1 MSFWFTD
8 QYDWRLL
15 LVAAVLASL
24 AGLSATRLIHR
35 AQQKGGQA
43 KVLAVVVAA
52 VALGCGVWSAYFA
65 GMLAYQ
71 PSLVVDYDATLA
83 LFSLFMATVI
93 AGAGLTVA
101 VYFPSWIL
109 AAGAVVGLGIAGT
122 HPIAMRA
129 LQIPGHFVSASG
141 LTIASIVF
149 GVLFG
154 MAALYVA
161 AGRAG
166 RRETAGAVALFTVA
180 IVAQHL
186 AAMGSV
192 EIIADPMRTT
202 AASFSLSK
210 TGLAVTIAG
219 AMAFVSVMG
228 GLGGGQN
235 LQGQRLAGALDT
247 LSIGLLIF
255 DADERILVCNKPYQE
270 MYGVP
275 GHVVAPG
282 LGTLTSLLK
291 FRTDNGTFRK
301 DPQQYLAN
309 LRKALQTGSA
319 THREPRLVDGR
330 FISVSTHPMAGGG
343 WVAIHENIS
352 ERKQA
357 EQEHSLSVARDQRR
371 VWIEEA
377 ISSFRA
383 RAETTLQMVMQSSG
397 AMNSVAQTLLKMSA
411 RTSENAQAALDS
423 SHEASAGTDSA
434 ASAARELS
442 ASITEIDRQLNHT
455 VEAVSAAV
463 TRAAKSDSEIAA
475 LGDAAQKIGNVVKL
489 IQHIAGQI
497 KLLALNATIEA
508 ARAGAAGNGFSVVAA
523 EVKSLSV
530 QSAAAA
536 EDIARQI
543 GTVQLSTHNAIDSI
557 RAITKQVQDINV
569 FSSEAAASVEQQG
582 RATREISECVVG
594 ASGSAKTVLEVLTQV
609 SGDATATSNSAGRF
623 SRRQMRWRSRRLVF
637 VRRSEFSCRRSAT
650 KPMSRCYQKSHF
662 IAEQHKTHLKCWFF
676 DADPNQIR
684 TD

>member
-15 LVAAVLASL
+15 LVAAALASL

-35 AQQKGGQA
+35 AQQKDGQA

-52 VALGCGVWSAYFA
+52 AALGCGVWSAYLT

-71 PSLVVDYDATLA
+71 PSLVVDYDVTLA
-83 LFSLFMATVI
+83 LFSLFIATVI
-93 AGAGLTVA
+93 AGAGLIIA
-101 VYFPSWIL
+101 VYFPSRVL
-109 AAGAVVGLGIAGT
+109 AAGAVVGLGIAGM
-122 HPIAMRA
+122 HPIAMGA
-129 LQIPGHFVSASG
+129 LQSPGRFLSASG
-141 LTIASIVF
+141 LPIASISV
-149 GVLFG
+149 GVVFG
-154 MAALYVA
+154 MAALYIAV
-161 AGRAG
+161 GRNG
-166 RRETAGAVALFTVA
+166 RRETAGAVALFTAA

-192 EIIADPMRTT
+192 EIIADPTRTT
-202 AASFSLSK
+202 AAGVSLSK
-210 TGLAVTIAG
+210 AGWAVTIAG

-228 GLGGGQN
+228 GLGGGGGGRHS
-235 LQGQRLAGALDT
+235 LQGERLAAALDT

-255 DADERILVCNKPYQE
+255 DADERILVCNRPYQE

-275 GHVVAPG
+275 AHLVAPG
-282 LGTLTSLLK
+282 IGTLTSLLK
-291 FRTDNGTFRK
+291 FRTNNGTFRE
-301 DPQQYLAN
+301 DPQQYLVN
-309 LRKALQTGSA
+309 LRKSLQTGSS

-352 ERKQA
+352 ARKQA
-357 EQEHSLSVARDQRR
+357 EQERTLSMARDQRR

-383 RAETTLQMVMQSSG
+383 RAETTLQMVMQSS
-397 AMNSVAQTLLKMSA
+397 ATMNSVAQTLLNMSA
-411 RTSENAQAALDS
+411 RTSKNAEAALDS

-463 TRAAKSDSEIAA
+463 SRAAKSDSEIAA
-475 LGDAAQKIGNVVKL
+475 LGDAAQKIGDVVKL

-543 GTVQLSTHNAIDSI
+543 ATVQLSTHNAIDSI
-557 RAITKQVQDINV
+557 RAITKQVQDINA

-582 RATREISECVVG
+582 RATREISECVAG

-609 SGDATATSNSAGRF
+609 SNDATATSDSA
-623 SRRQMRWRSRRLVF
+623 RSVLQASDAVEAAALSLREEIGVF
-637 VRRSEFSCRRSAT
+637 L
-650 KPMSRCYQKSHF
+650 QKVSDKANEPLLPKVALHS
-662 IAEQHKTHLKCWFF
+662 
-676 DADPNQIR
+676 
-684 TD
+684 

>member
-52 VALGCGVWSAYFA
+52 VALGCGVWSAHFA

-71 PSLVVDYDATLA
+71 PSLVVDHDAALA

-101 VYFPSWIL
+101 VYFPSWVL
-109 AAGAVVGLGIAGT
+109 AAGAVVGLGIAGM
-122 HPIAMRA
+122 HPIAMQA
-129 LQIPGHFVSASG
+129 LQVPGHFVSASAF
-141 LTIASIVF
+141 TIASIVL

-161 AGRAG
+161 LGRDG
-166 RRETAGAVALFTVA
+166 WHKTAGAVALFTVA

-192 EIIADPMRTT
+192 EIIADTT
-202 AASFSLSK
+202 QTVAGFSASK
-210 TGLAVTIAG
+210 TGLVVTIAG
-219 AMAFVSVMG
+219 AMAFVGVMG

-235 LQGQRLAGALDT
+235 IHGQRLAGALDT

-291 FRTDNGTFRK
+291 FRTDNGTFRE
-301 DPQQYLAN
+301 DPQQYLVN
-309 LRKALQTGSA
+309 LRKALQTGSS

-357 EQEHSLSVARDQRR
+357 EQEHSLSKARDQRR

-442 ASITEIDRQLNHT
+442 ASITEINRQLNHT

-557 RAITKQVQDINV
+557 RAITKQVQDINI

-609 SGDATATSNSAGRF
+609 SNDATATSDSA
-623 SRRQMRWRSRRLVF
+623 RSVLQASDAVEVAALSLREEIGVF
-637 VRRSEFSCRRSAT
+637 L
-650 KPMSRCYQKSHF
+650 QKVSDKANEPLLPKVAFHS
-662 IAEQHKTHLKCWFF
+662 
-676 DADPNQIR
+676 
-684 TD
+684 

>member
-71 PSLVVDYDATLA
+71 PSLVADYDATLA
-83 LFSLFMATVI
+83 LFSLFIATVI

-192 EIIADPMRTT
+192 EIVADPMRTT

-228 GLGGGQN
+228 GLGGGHN

-275 GHVVAPG
+275 AHVVAPG
-282 LGTLTSLLK
+282 IGTLTSLLK
-291 FRTDNGTFRK
+291 FRTDNGTFRE
-301 DPQQYLAN
+301 DPQQYLVN

-442 ASITEIDRQLNHT
+442 ASITEINRQLNHT

-475 LGDAAQKIGNVVKL
+475 LGDAAQKIGDVVKL

-497 KLLALNATIEA
+497 KLLALNAAIEA

-569 FSSEAAASVEQQG
+569 FSSEASASVEQQG

-609 SGDATATSNSAGRF
+609 SSDATATSDSA
-623 SRRQMRWRSRRLVF
+623 RSVLQASDAVEVAALSLREEIGAFLQKVSDKA
-637 VRRSEFSCRRSAT
+637 SEPLLPKAAFHS
-650 KPMSRCYQKSHF
+650 
-662 IAEQHKTHLKCWFF
+662 
-676 DADPNQIR
+676 
-684 TD
+684 

>member
-1 MSFWFTD
+1 MISWFTD

-15 LVAAVLASL
+15 LVAAVFASL
-24 AGLSATRLIHR
+24 TGLSAIRLIHR
-35 AQQKGGQA
+35 AQQKRGQA
-43 KVLAVVVAA
+43 RVLIAVVAT
-52 VALGCGVWSAYFA
+52 VALGCGVWSAHFA

-71 PSLVVDYDATLA
+71 PSFAVDHDATST
-83 LFSLFMATVI
+83 LFSLFIATVI
-93 AGAGLTVA
+93 AGVGLTVA
-101 VYFPSWIL
+101 VSFPSWVL
-109 AAGAVVGLGIAGT
+109 AAGVVVGLGMAGM

-129 LQIPGHFVSASG
+129 LQAPGHVVSASG
-141 LTIASIVF
+141 LTIASALL
-149 GVLFG
+149 GVLFS
-154 MAALYVA
+154 MAALYA
-161 AGRAG
+161 AVGRDG
-166 RRETAGAVALFTVA
+166 WHKTAGAVALFTISV
-180 IVAQHL
+180 VAQHL

-192 EIIADPMRTT
+192 EIFADTT
-202 AASFSLSK
+202 QTVANFSVSQ
-210 TGLAVTIAG
+210 TGLAVTIAS
-219 AMAFVSVMG
+219 AMAFVGVIG
-228 GLGGGQN
+228 GIGGGQN
-235 LQGQRLAGALDT
+235 IHGQRLAGALDK

-291 FRTDNGTFRK
+291 FRTNNGTFRE
-301 DPQQYLAN
+301 DPQQYLVN
-309 LRKALQTGSA
+309 LRKALQTGSS

-357 EQEHSLSVARDQRR
+357 EREHSLSVARDQRR

-383 RAETTLQMVMQSSG
+383 RAETTLQTVTQSSG
-397 AMNSVAQTLLKMSA
+397 AMSSIAQNLLKVSA
-411 RTSENAQAALDS
+411 RTSENAQAALDC

-463 TRAAKSDSEIAA
+463 TRAAKSDTEIAA

-543 GTVQLSTHNAIDSI
+543 GNVQRSAQDAIDSI
-557 RAITKQVQDINV
+557 RAITRQVQDINV

-609 SGDATATSNSAGRF
+609 SNDAAATSDSA
-623 SRRQMRWRSRRLVF
+623 RSVLQASDAVEVAALSLREEIGAFL
-637 VRRSEFSCRRSAT
+637 
-650 KPMSRCYQKSHF
+650 QKVSDKANEPLLQKVAFHS
-662 IAEQHKTHLKCWFF
+662 
-676 DADPNQIR
+676 
-684 TD
+684 

>member
-71 PSLVVDYDATLA
+71 PSLVADYDATLA
-83 LFSLFMATVI
+83 LFSLFIATVI

-192 EIIADPMRTT
+192 EIVADPMRTT

-228 GLGGGQN
+228 GLGGGHN

-275 GHVVAPG
+275 AHVVAPG
-282 LGTLTSLLK
+282 IGTLTSLLK
-291 FRTDNGTFRK
+291 FRTDNGTFRE
-301 DPQQYLAN
+301 DPQQYLVN
-309 LRKALQTGSA
+309 LRKALQTGSS

-442 ASITEIDRQLNHT
+442 ASITEINRQLNHT

-497 KLLALNATIEA
+497 KLLALNAAIEA

-569 FSSEAAASVEQQG
+569 FSSEASASVEQQG

-609 SGDATATSNSAGRF
+609 SSDATATSDSA
-623 SRRQMRWRSRRLVF
+623 RSVLQASDAVEVAALSLREEIGAFLQKVSDKA
-637 VRRSEFSCRRSAT
+637 SEPLLPKAAFHS
-650 KPMSRCYQKSHF
+650 
-662 IAEQHKTHLKCWFF
+662 
-676 DADPNQIR
+676 
-684 TD
+684 

>member
-71 PSLVVDYDATLA
+71 PSLVADYDVTLA
-83 LFSLFMATVI
+83 LFSLFIATVI

-192 EIIADPMRTT
+192 EIVADPMRTT

-228 GLGGGQN
+228 GLGGGHN

-275 GHVVAPG
+275 AHVVAPG
-282 LGTLTSLLK
+282 IGTLTSLLK
-291 FRTDNGTFRK
+291 FRTDNGTFRE
-301 DPQQYLAN
+301 DPQQYLVN

-475 LGDAAQKIGNVVKL
+475 LGDAAQKIGDVVKL

-497 KLLALNATIEA
+497 KLLALNAAIEA

-569 FSSEAAASVEQQG
+569 FSSEASASVEQQG

-609 SGDATATSNSAGRF
+609 SSDATATSDSA
-623 SRRQMRWRSRRLVF
+623 RSVLQASDAVEVAALSLREEIGAFLQKVSDKA
-637 VRRSEFSCRRSAT
+637 SEPLLPKAAFHS
-650 KPMSRCYQKSHF
+650 
-662 IAEQHKTHLKCWFF
+662 
-676 DADPNQIR
+676 
-684 TD
+684 

>member
-71 PSLVVDYDATLA
+71 PSLVADYDATLA
-83 LFSLFMATVI
+83 LFSLFIATVI

-192 EIIADPMRTT
+192 EIVADPMRTT

-228 GLGGGQN
+228 GLGGGHN

-275 GHVVAPG
+275 AHVVAPG
-282 LGTLTSLLK
+282 IGTLTSLLK
-291 FRTDNGTFRK
+291 FRTDNGTFRE
-301 DPQQYLAN
+301 DPQQYLVN

-442 ASITEIDRQLNHT
+442 ASITEINRQLNHT

-475 LGDAAQKIGNVVKL
+475 LGDAAQKIGDVVKL

-497 KLLALNATIEA
+497 KLLALNAAIEA
-508 ARAGAAGNGFSVVAA
+508 ARAGAAGNGFSVEAA

-530 QSAAAA
+530 QIAAAA

-569 FSSEAAASVEQQG
+569 FSSEASASVEQQG

-609 SGDATATSNSAGRF
+609 SSDATATSDSA
-623 SRRQMRWRSRRLVF
+623 RSVLQASDAVEVAALSLREEIGAFLQKVSDKA
-637 VRRSEFSCRRSAT
+637 SEPLLPKAAFHS
-650 KPMSRCYQKSHF
+650 
-662 IAEQHKTHLKCWFF
+662 
-676 DADPNQIR
+676 
-684 TD
+684 

>member
-1 MSFWFTD
+1 MSFWLTD

-15 LVAAVLASL
+15 LVAAVLAAL

-35 AQQKGGQA
+35 AQQKGGHA
-43 KVLAVVVAA
+43 KTLAVVVAA
-52 VALGCGVWSAYFA
+52 AAFGCGVWSAYFA

-71 PSLVVDYDATLA
+71 PSLAVDYDATLA
-83 LFSLFMATVI
+83 LVSLFIAIAI

-101 VYFPSWIL
+101 VYFPSWVL
-109 AAGAVVGLGIAGT
+109 AAGALVGLGIAGT

-141 LTIASIVF
+141 LTTASIVF
-149 GVLFG
+149 SVLFG

-166 RRETAGAVALFTVA
+166 RRETVAAVALFTIA
-180 IVAQHL
+180 IVAPHL

-210 TGLAVTIAG
+210 TGLAVSIAG

-228 GLGGGQN
+228 GLGGGRHN
-235 LQGQRLAGALDT
+235 LEGQRLADALDK

-255 DADERILVCNKPYQE
+255 DADERILACNKPYQE

-275 GHVVAPG
+275 AHVVAPG

-291 FRTDNGTFRK
+291 FRTDNGTFRE
-301 DPQQYLAN
+301 DPQQYLVN
-309 LRKALQTGSA
+309 LRKALQTGSS

-352 ERKQA
+352 ERKLA
-357 EQEHSLSVARDQRR
+357 EQEHNLSMARDQRR
-371 VWIEEA
+371 IWIEEA

-463 TRAAKSDSEIAA
+463 TRAGKSDSEIAA
-475 LGDAAQKIGNVVKL
+475 LGDAAQKIGDVVKL

-508 ARAGAAGNGFSVVAA
+508 ARAGAAGHGFSVVAA

-543 GTVQLSTHNAIDSI
+543 ATVQLSTHNAIGSI
-557 RAITKQVQDINV
+557 RAITKQVQDINA

-582 RATREISECVVG
+582 RATREISECVAG

-609 SGDATATSNSAGRF
+609 SNDATATSDSA
-623 SRRQMRWRSRRLVF
+623 RSVLQASDAVEAAALSLREEIGVF
-637 VRRSEFSCRRSAT
+637 L
-650 KPMSRCYQKSHF
+650 QKVSDKANEPLLPKVALHS
-662 IAEQHKTHLKCWFF
+662 
-676 DADPNQIR
+676 
-684 TD
+684 

>member
-8 QYDWRLL
+8 QYDWALL
-15 LVAAVLASL
+15 LVAVVLASL
-24 AGLSATRLIHR
+24 ASLSAIRLMYR

-52 VALGCGVWSAYFA
+52 VTLGCGVWSAHFA

-71 PSLVVDYDATLA
+71 PSLVVDYDATLT
-83 LFSLFMATVI
+83 LFSLFIATVI
-93 AGAGLTVA
+93 AGVGLTVA
-101 VYFPSWIL
+101 VYFPSLVL
-109 AAGAVVGLGIAGT
+109 AAGAVVGLGIAGM
-122 HPIAMRA
+122 HPIVMRA
-129 LQIPGHFVSASG
+129 LQVPGHFVSASG
-141 LTIASIVF
+141 PTIASIVF
-149 GVLFG
+149 GVLFS

-161 AGRAG
+161 VGRDG
-166 RRETAGAVALFTVA
+166 WHKTAGAAALFTIS

-192 EIIADPMRTT
+192 EIIADTT
-202 AASFSLSK
+202 QTVAHVSVSK
-210 TGLAVTIAG
+210 AGLAVTIAG

-228 GLGGGQN
+228 GLGGGHN
-235 LQGQRLAGALDT
+235 LQGQKLAGALDK

-291 FRTDNGTFRK
+291 FRTNNGTFRE
-301 DPQQYLAN
+301 DPQQYLVN
-309 LRKALQTGSA
+309 LRKALQTGSS
-319 THREPRLVDGR
+319 THREPQLVDGR
-330 FISVSTHPMAGGG
+330 FISVSTHPMGGGG

-352 ERKQA
+352 ERIQA
-357 EQEHSLSVARDQRR
+357 EQEHSLSVVRDQRR

-397 AMNSVAQTLLKMSA
+397 AMNAVAQTLLKMSA

-442 ASITEIDRQLNHT
+442 ASITEINRQLNHT

-609 SGDATATSNSAGRF
+609 SNDATATSDSA
-623 SRRQMRWRSRRLVF
+623 RSVLQASDAVEIAALSLREEIGVF
-637 VRRSEFSCRRSAT
+637 L
-650 KPMSRCYQKSHF
+650 QKVSDKANEPLLPKVAFHS
-662 IAEQHKTHLKCWFF
+662 
-676 DADPNQIR
+676 
-684 TD
+684 

>member
-1 MSFWFTD
+1 MGFWFTD

-15 LVAAVLASL
+15 LVAAVLAAL

-43 KVLAVVVAA
+43 KVLAVVIAA
-52 VALGCGVWSAYFA
+52 VALGCGVWSAHFA

-71 PSLVVDYDATLA
+71 PSLVVDHDATLA

-101 VYFPSWIL
+101 VYFPSWVL
-109 AAGAVVGLGIAGT
+109 AAGAVVGLGIAGM
-122 HPIAMRA
+122 HPIAMQA
-129 LQIPGHFVSASG
+129 LQVPGHFVSASAF
-141 LTIASIVF
+141 TIASIVL

-161 AGRAG
+161 VGRDG
-166 RRETAGAVALFTVA
+166 WHKTAGAVALFTVA

-192 EIIADPMRTT
+192 EVIADTT
-202 AASFSLSK
+202 QTVAGFSASK
-210 TGLAVTIAG
+210 TGLVVTIAG

-228 GLGGGQN
+228 GLGGGGPN
-235 LQGQRLAGALDT
+235 LQGQRLASALDT

-291 FRTDNGTFRK
+291 FRTDNGTFRE
-301 DPQQYLAN
+301 DPQQYLVN
-309 LRKALQTGSA
+309 LRKALQTGSS

-357 EQEHSLSVARDQRR
+357 EQEHSLSMARDQRR

-423 SHEASAGTDSA
+423 SHEASTGTDSA

-442 ASITEIDRQLNHT
+442 ESITEINRQLNHT

-609 SGDATATSNSAGRF
+609 SNDATATSDSA
-623 SRRQMRWRSRRLVF
+623 RSVLQASDAVEVAALSLREEIGVF
-637 VRRSEFSCRRSAT
+637 L
-650 KPMSRCYQKSHF
+650 QKVSDKANEPLLPKVAFHS
-662 IAEQHKTHLKCWFF
+662 
-676 DADPNQIR
+676 
-684 TD
+684 

>member
-1 MSFWFTD
+1 MGFWFTG

-24 AGLSATRLIHR
+24 VGLSATRLIHR
-35 AQQKGGQA
+35 AQQKGGRA

-52 VALGCGVWSAYFA
+52 VALGCGVWSAHFA

-71 PSLVVDYDATLA
+71 PSLVVDHDAALA
-83 LFSLFMATVI
+83 LFSLFIATVI

-101 VYFPSWIL
+101 MYFPSWVL
-109 AAGAVVGLGIAGT
+109 AAGVVVGLGIAGM

-161 AGRAG
+161 VGRDG

-192 EIIADPMRTT
+192 EVIADTT
-202 AASFSLSK
+202 QTVAGFSASK

-228 GLGGGQN
+228 GLGGGGHN

-291 FRTDNGTFRK
+291 FRTDNGTFRE
-301 DPQQYLAN
+301 DPQQYLVN
-309 LRKALQTGSA
+309 LRKALQTGSS

-357 EQEHSLSVARDQRR
+357 EQEHTLSMARDQRR

-442 ASITEIDRQLNHT
+442 ASITEINRQLNHT

-475 LGDAAQKIGNVVKL
+475 LSDAAQKIGNVVKL

-609 SGDATATSNSAGRF
+609 SNDATATSDSA
-623 SRRQMRWRSRRLVF
+623 RSVLQASDAVEVAALSLREEIGVF
-637 VRRSEFSCRRSAT
+637 L
-650 KPMSRCYQKSHF
+650 QKVSDKANEPLLPKAAFHS
-662 IAEQHKTHLKCWFF
+662 
-676 DADPNQIR
+676 
-684 TD
+684 

>member
-83 LFSLFMATVI
+83 LFSLFIATVI

-192 EIIADPMRTT
+192 EIVADPMRTT

-228 GLGGGQN
+228 GLGGGHN

-275 GHVVAPG
+275 AHVVAPG
-282 LGTLTSLLK
+282 IGTLTSLLK
-291 FRTDNGTFRK
+291 FRTDNGTFRE
-301 DPQQYLAN
+301 DPQQYLVN

-442 ASITEIDRQLNHT
+442 ASITEINRQLNHT

-475 LGDAAQKIGNVVKL
+475 LGDAAQKIGDVVKL

-497 KLLALNATIEA
+497 KLLALNAAIEA

-609 SGDATATSNSAGRF
+609 SSDATATSDSA
-623 SRRQMRWRSRRLVF
+623 RSVLQASDAVEVAALSLREEIGAFLQKVSDKA
-637 VRRSEFSCRRSAT
+637 SEPLLPKAAFHS
-650 KPMSRCYQKSHF
+650 
-662 IAEQHKTHLKCWFF
+662 
-676 DADPNQIR
+676 
-684 TD
+684 

>member
-1 MSFWFTD
+1 MSVWFTD

-15 LVAAVLASL
+15 LGATVLASI
-24 AGLSATRLIHR
+24 AGLSAIRLIHR
-35 AQQKGGQA
+35 AQQRGGQA

-52 VALGCGVWSAYFA
+52 VTLGCGVWSAHFA

-71 PSLVVDYDATLA
+71 PGLVIDYNATLT
-83 LFSLFMATVI
+83 LLSLFAATVI
-93 AGAGLTVA
+93 AGAGLTLA
-101 VYFPSWIL
+101 VYFPSWTL
-109 AAGAVVGLGIAGT
+109 VAGAVVGLGTAGM

-129 LQIPGHFVSASG
+129 LQIRGHLVSAPEF
-141 LTIASIVF
+141 TAASVVL
-149 GVLFG
+149 GVLIS

-161 AGRAG
+161 I
-166 RRETAGAVALFTVA
+166 RRKRWHQTAGAVALFTIA

-192 EIIADPMRTT
+192 EITADPLQTG
-202 AASFSLSK
+202 ASFSLSK
-210 TGLAVTIAG
+210 TSLAVTIAG
-219 AMAFVSVMG
+219 TMAFVGVMG
-228 GLGGGQN
+228 GFGGGQN
-235 LQGQRLAGALDT
+235 LHGQRLAGALDQ

-275 GHVVAPG
+275 AHVVTPG
-282 LGTLTSLLK
+282 VGTLTSLLR
-291 FRTDNGTFRK
+291 FRTSNGTFRE
-301 DPQQYLAN
+301 DPEQYLVN
-309 LRKALQTGSA
+309 LRKALQTGSS

-357 EQEHSLSVARDQRR
+357 QQEQALSVARDQRR

-397 AMNSVAQTLLKMSA
+397 AMNSVAQTLLKTSA

-434 ASAARELS
+434 ASAARDLS
-442 ASITEIDRQLNHT
+442 ASITEINRQLSHT
-455 VEAVSAAV
+455 VEAVGAAAA
-463 TRAAKSDSEIAA
+463 TAAKSDSEIAA
-475 LGDAAQKIGNVVKL
+475 LGDAAQKIGHVVKL

-508 ARAGAAGNGFSVVAA
+508 ARAGAAGKGFSVVAT
-523 EVKSLSV
+523 EVKALSV
-530 QSAAAA
+530 KSAAAA
-536 EDIARQI
+536 EDIARQL
-543 GTVQLSTHNAIDSI
+543 GTVQLSSHNAIDSI

-569 FSSEAAASVEQQG
+569 FSSEAAASVDQQG
-582 RATREISECVVG
+582 RASREISECVVG
-594 ASGSAKTVLEVLTQV
+594 ASESAKTVLEVLTQV
-609 SGDATATSNSAGRF
+609 SSDATATSDSARSVLQASDAVEVAALGL
-623 SRRQMRWRSRRLVF
+623 RQ
-637 VRRSEFSCRRSAT
+637 E
-650 KPMSRCYQKSHF
+650 
-662 IAEQHKTHLKCWFF
+662 IAEFLQKVSDKANEPLLPKVAFHS
-676 DADPNQIR
+676 
-684 TD
+684 

>member
-1 MSFWFTD
+1 
-8 QYDWRLL
+8 
-15 LVAAVLASL
+15 VA
-24 AGLSATRLIHR
+24 GFSA
-35 AQQKGGQA
+35 
-43 KVLAVVVAA
+43 
-52 VALGCGVWSAYFA
+52 
-65 GMLAYQ
+65 
-71 PSLVVDYDATLA
+71 
-83 LFSLFMATVI
+83 
-93 AGAGLTVA
+93 
-101 VYFPSWIL
+101 
-109 AAGAVVGLGIAGT
+109 
-122 HPIAMRA
+122 
-129 LQIPGHFVSASG
+129 
-141 LTIASIVF
+141 
-149 GVLFG
+149 
-154 MAALYVA
+154 
-161 AGRAG
+161 
-166 RRETAGAVALFTVA
+166 
-180 IVAQHL
+180 
-186 AAMGSV
+186 
-192 EIIADPMRTT
+192 
-202 AASFSLSK
+202 SK

-228 GLGGGQN
+228 GLGGGGHN

-291 FRTDNGTFRK
+291 FRTDNGTFRE
-301 DPQQYLAN
+301 DPQQYLVN
-309 LRKALQTGSA
+309 LRKALQTGSS

-357 EQEHSLSVARDQRR
+357 EQEHTLSMARDQRR

-442 ASITEIDRQLNHT
+442 ASITEINRQLNHT

-475 LGDAAQKIGNVVKL
+475 LSDAAQKIGNVVKL

-609 SGDATATSNSAGRF
+609 SNDATATSDSA
-623 SRRQMRWRSRRLVF
+623 RSVLQASDAVEVAALSLREEIGVF
-637 VRRSEFSCRRSAT
+637 L
-650 KPMSRCYQKSHF
+650 QKVSDKANEPLLPKAAFHS
-662 IAEQHKTHLKCWFF
+662 
-676 DADPNQIR
+676 
-684 TD
+684 

>member
-8 QYDWRLL
+8 QYDWRFL

-24 AGLSATRLIHR
+24 AGLSATRLIYR

-52 VALGCGVWSAYFA
+52 VALGCGVWSAHFA

-71 PSLVVDYDATLA
+71 PGVVVDYDAALT
-83 LFSLFMATVI
+83 LFSLFMATAI
-93 AGAGLTVA
+93 AGAGLVVA
-101 VYFPSWIL
+101 VYFPSWVL
-109 AAGAVVGLGIAGT
+109 AAGAMVGLGVAGI

-129 LQIPGHFVSASG
+129 LQVPGHFVSASG
-141 LTIASIVF
+141 FTIASIVF

-161 AGRAG
+161 VGREG
-166 RRETAGAVALFTVA
+166 RHKTAGAVALFTIA

-192 EIIADPMRTT
+192 ELVADPMRT

-228 GLGGGQN
+228 GLGGGHN
-235 LQGQRLAGALDT
+235 LQGQRLAGALDK

-255 DADERILVCNKPYQE
+255 DADERILVCNKPYQD

-275 GHVVAPG
+275 GHVVTPG

-291 FRTDNGTFRK
+291 FRTNNGTFRE
-301 DPQQYLAN
+301 DPQQYLVN
-309 LRKALQTGSA
+309 LRKALQTGSS
-319 THREPRLVDGR
+319 THREPQLVDGR

-357 EQEHSLSVARDQRR
+357 QQEHALSMAREQRR
-371 VWIEEA
+371 VWMEEA

-397 AMNSVAQTLLKMSA
+397 AMNAVAQTLLKMSA

-423 SHEASAGTDSA
+423 SHEASAGTDTA
-434 ASAARELS
+434 AAAARELS
-442 ASITEIDRQLNHT
+442 ESITEINRQLSHT
-455 VEAVSAAV
+455 AEAVSSAV
-463 TRAAKSDSEIAA
+463 TRAVKSDSDIAA
-475 LGDAAQKIGNVVKL
+475 LGDAAQKIGDIVRL

-497 KLLALNATIEA
+497 KLLSLNATIEA
-508 ARAGAAGNGFSVVAA
+508 ARAGAAGSGFSVVAS

-543 GTVQLSTHNAIDSI
+543 GTVQLSTRNAIDSI

-569 FSSEAAASVEQQG
+569 FSSEAASSVEQQG

-594 ASGSAKTVLEVLTQV
+594 ASESAKTVLEVLTQV
-609 SGDATATSNSAGRF
+609 STDATATSDSA
-623 SRRQMRWRSRRLVF
+623 RSVLQASDAVEVAAISLREEIAAFL
-637 VRRSEFSCRRSAT
+637 
-650 KPMSRCYQKSHF
+650 QKVGDKAKEPLLPKVAFHS
-662 IAEQHKTHLKCWFF
+662 
-676 DADPNQIR
+676 
-684 TD
+684 

>member
-71 PSLVVDYDATLA
+71 PSLVADYDATLA
-83 LFSLFMATVI
+83 LFSLFIATVI

-180 IVAQHL
+180 ILAQHL

-228 GLGGGQN
+228 GLGGGHN

-275 GHVVAPG
+275 AHVVAPG
-282 LGTLTSLLK
+282 IGTLTSLLK
-291 FRTDNGTFRK
+291 FRTDNGTFRE
-301 DPQQYLAN
+301 DPQQYLVN

-442 ASITEIDRQLNHT
+442 ASITEINRQLNHT

-475 LGDAAQKIGNVVKL
+475 LGDAAQKIGDVVKL

-497 KLLALNATIEA
+497 KLLALNAAIEA

-569 FSSEAAASVEQQG
+569 FSSEASASVEQQG

-609 SGDATATSNSAGRF
+609 SSDATATSDSA
-623 SRRQMRWRSRRLVF
+623 RSVLQASDAVEVAALSLREEIGAFLQKVSDKA
-637 VRRSEFSCRRSAT
+637 SEPLLPKAAFHS
-650 KPMSRCYQKSHF
+650 
-662 IAEQHKTHLKCWFF
+662 
-676 DADPNQIR
+676 
-684 TD
+684 

>member
-8 QYDWRLL
+8 QYDLRLL

-24 AGLSATRLIHR
+24 TGLSATRLVHR
-35 AQQKGGQA
+35 AQQTAGPPKA
-43 KVLAVVVAA
+43 LVAVVAA
-52 VALGCGVWSAYFA
+52 IALGCGVWSAHFA
-65 GMLAYQ
+65 GMFAYQ
-71 PSLVVDYDATLA
+71 PISVTDYDVTLT
-83 LFSLFMATVI
+83 LFSLFIATVI
-93 AGAGLTVA
+93 AGVGMTIA
-101 VYFPSWIL
+101 VYFPSWVL
-109 AAGAVVGLGIAGT
+109 AAGAVVGLGIVGM

-129 LQIPGHFVSASG
+129 LQVPGHFVSASG
-141 LTIASIVF
+141 LTIASIVL
-149 GVLFG
+149 GVLFS

-161 AGRAG
+161 VGRAG
-166 RRETAGAVALFTVA
+166 WRNTAGAVALFTIA
-180 IVAQHL
+180 IMAQHF
-186 AAMGSV
+186 AATGSV
-192 EIIADPMRTT
+192 EIFADTT
-202 AASFSLSK
+202 QTVASFSVSN

-219 AMAFVSVMG
+219 AMAFVGVIG
-228 GLGGGQN
+228 GFGGAQN
-235 LQGQRLAGALDT
+235 VHSQRLAGALDK

-275 GHVVAPG
+275 GHVVTPG

-291 FRTDNGTFRK
+291 FRTNNGTFRE
-301 DPQQYLAN
+301 DPQQYLVN
-309 LRKALQTGSA
+309 LRKALQTGSS

-357 EQEHSLSVARDQRR
+357 QQEHDLAVARDQRR

-383 RAETTLQMVMQSSG
+383 RAETTLQMVMQSSC

-463 TRAAKSDSEIAA
+463 ARAAKSDSEIAA

-543 GTVQLSTHNAIDSI
+543 GTVQRSTHNAIDSI
-557 RAITKQVQDINV
+557 RAITKQVQDINA

-609 SGDATATSNSAGRF
+609 SNDATATSDSA
-623 SRRQMRWRSRRLVF
+623 RSVLEASDAVEVAALSLREEIGTFL
-637 VRRSEFSCRRSAT
+637 
-650 KPMSRCYQKSHF
+650 QKVSDKANEPLLPKAAFHS
-662 IAEQHKTHLKCWFF
+662 
-676 DADPNQIR
+676 
-684 TD
+684 

>member
-24 AGLSATRLIHR
+24 AGLSATRLLHR

-83 LFSLFMATVI
+83 LLSLFIATVI

-129 LQIPGHFVSASG
+129 LQIPGHLVSASG

-202 AASFSLSK
+202 ATSFSLSK

-228 GLGGGQN
+228 GLGGGHN

-291 FRTDNGTFRK
+291 FRTDNGTFRE
-301 DPQQYLAN
+301 DPQQYLVN

-383 RAETTLQMVMQSSG
+383 RAETTLQTVMQSSG
-397 AMNSVAQTLLKMSA
+397 AMSSVAQTLLKMSA

-463 TRAAKSDSEIAA
+463 TRAAKSDTEIAA

-497 KLLALNATIEA
+497 KLLALNAAIEA

-609 SGDATATSNSAGRF
+609 SSDATATSDSA
-623 SRRQMRWRSRRLVF
+623 RSVLQASDAVEVAALSLREEIGVF
-637 VRRSEFSCRRSAT
+637 L
-650 KPMSRCYQKSHF
+650 QKVSDKANEPLLPKAAFHS
-662 IAEQHKTHLKCWFF
+662 
-676 DADPNQIR
+676 
-684 TD
+684 

>member
-71 PSLVVDYDATLA
+71 PSLVADYDATLA
-83 LFSLFMATVI
+83 LFSLFIATVI

-192 EIIADPMRTT
+192 EIVADPMRTA

-228 GLGGGQN
+228 GLGGGHN

-275 GHVVAPG
+275 AHVVAPG
-282 LGTLTSLLK
+282 IGTLTSLLK
-291 FRTDNGTFRK
+291 FRTDNGTFRE
-301 DPQQYLAN
+301 DPQQYLVN

-442 ASITEIDRQLNHT
+442 ASITEINRQLNHT

-497 KLLALNATIEA
+497 KLLALNAAIEA

-569 FSSEAAASVEQQG
+569 FSSEASASVEQQG

-609 SGDATATSNSAGRF
+609 SSDATATSDSA
-623 SRRQMRWRSRRLVF
+623 RSVLQASDAVEVAALSLREEIGAFLQKVSDKA
-637 VRRSEFSCRRSAT
+637 SEPLLPKAAFHS
-650 KPMSRCYQKSHF
+650 
-662 IAEQHKTHLKCWFF
+662 
-676 DADPNQIR
+676 
-684 TD
+684 

>member
-71 PSLVVDYDATLA
+71 PSLVADYDATLA
-83 LFSLFMATVI
+83 LFSLFIATVI

-192 EIIADPMRTT
+192 EIVADPMRTT

-228 GLGGGQN
+228 GLGGGHN

-275 GHVVAPG
+275 AHVVAPG
-282 LGTLTSLLK
+282 IGTLTSLLK
-291 FRTDNGTFRK
+291 FRTDNGTFRE
-301 DPQQYLAN
+301 DPQQYLVN

-442 ASITEIDRQLNHT
+442 ASITEINRQLNHT

-475 LGDAAQKIGNVVKL
+475 LGDAAQKIGDVVKL

-497 KLLALNATIEA
+497 KLLALNAAIEA

-569 FSSEAAASVEQQG
+569 FSSEASASVEQQG
-582 RATREISECVVG
+582 RATREISESVVG

-609 SGDATATSNSAGRF
+609 SNDATATSDSA
-623 SRRQMRWRSRRLVF
+623 RSVLQASDGVEVAALSLREEIEAFL
-637 VRRSEFSCRRSAT
+637 
-650 KPMSRCYQKSHF
+650 QKVSDKANEPLLPKAAFHG
-662 IAEQHKTHLKCWFF
+662 
-676 DADPNQIR
+676 
-684 TD
+684 

>member
-1 MSFWFTD
+1 MGFWFTD

-15 LVAAVLASL
+15 LIAAVLASL

-43 KVLAVVVAA
+43 KTLAVVAAA

-71 PSLVVDYDATLA
+71 PSLVADYDATLA
-83 LFSLFMATVI
+83 LFSLFIATVI

-192 EIIADPMRTT
+192 EIVADPMRTT

-228 GLGGGQN
+228 GLGGGHN

-275 GHVVAPG
+275 AHVVAPG
-282 LGTLTSLLK
+282 IGTLTSLLK
-291 FRTDNGTFRK
+291 FRTDNGTFRE
-301 DPQQYLAN
+301 DPQQYLVN

-352 ERKQA
+352 ERKLA

-442 ASITEIDRQLNHT
+442 ASITEINRQLNHT

-475 LGDAAQKIGNVVKL
+475 LGDAAQKIGDVVKL

-497 KLLALNATIEA
+497 KLLALNAAIEA

-609 SGDATATSNSAGRF
+609 SSDATATSDSA
-623 SRRQMRWRSRRLVF
+623 RSVLQASDAVEAAALSLREEIGVF
-637 VRRSEFSCRRSAT
+637 L
-650 KPMSRCYQKSHF
+650 QKVSDKANEPLLPKAAFHS
-662 IAEQHKTHLKCWFF
+662 
-676 DADPNQIR
+676 
-684 TD
+684 

>member
-71 PSLVVDYDATLA
+71 PSLVADYDATLA
-83 LFSLFMATVI
+83 LFSLFIATVI

-192 EIIADPMRTT
+192 EIVADPMRTT

-228 GLGGGQN
+228 GLGGGHN

-275 GHVVAPG
+275 AHVVAPG
-282 LGTLTSLLK
+282 IGTLTSLLK
-291 FRTDNGTFRK
+291 FRTDNGTFRE
-301 DPQQYLAN
+301 DPQQYLVN

-442 ASITEIDRQLNHT
+442 ASITEINRQLNHT

-463 TRAAKSDSEIAA
+463 TTAAKSDSEIAA

-497 KLLALNATIEA
+497 KLLALNAAIEA

-569 FSSEAAASVEQQG
+569 FSSEASASVEQQG

-609 SGDATATSNSAGRF
+609 SSDATATSDSA
-623 SRRQMRWRSRRLVF
+623 RSVLQASDAVEVAALSLREEIGAFLQKVSDKA
-637 VRRSEFSCRRSAT
+637 SEPLLPKAAFHS
-650 KPMSRCYQKSHF
+650 
-662 IAEQHKTHLKCWFF
+662 
-676 DADPNQIR
+676 
-684 TD
+684 

>member
-71 PSLVVDYDATLA
+71 PSLVADYDATLA
-83 LFSLFMATVI
+83 LFSLFIATVI

-192 EIIADPMRTT
+192 EIVADPMRTT

-275 GHVVAPG
+275 AHVVAPG
-282 LGTLTSLLK
+282 IGTLTSLLK
-291 FRTDNGTFRK
+291 FRTDNGTFRE

-442 ASITEIDRQLNHT
+442 ASITEINRQLNHT

-475 LGDAAQKIGNVVKL
+475 LGDAAQKIGDVVKL

-497 KLLALNATIEA
+497 KLLALNAAIEA

-569 FSSEAAASVEQQG
+569 FSSEASASVEQQG

-609 SGDATATSNSAGRF
+609 SSDATATSDSA
-623 SRRQMRWRSRRLVF
+623 RSVLQASDAVEVAALSLREEIGAFL
-637 VRRSEFSCRRSAT
+637 
-650 KPMSRCYQKSHF
+650 QKVSDKANEPLLPKAAFHS
-662 IAEQHKTHLKCWFF
+662 
-676 DADPNQIR
+676 
-684 TD
+684 

>member
-43 KVLAVVVAA
+43 KVLAVAVAA

-228 GLGGGQN
+228 GLGGGHN
-235 LQGQRLAGALDT
+235 LQDQRLAGALDT

-291 FRTDNGTFRK
+291 FRTDNGTFRE
-301 DPQQYLAN
+301 DPQQYLVN

-442 ASITEIDRQLNHT
+442 ASITEINRQLNHT

-489 IQHIAGQI
+489 IQQIAGQI
-497 KLLALNATIEA
+497 KLLALNAAIEA

-609 SGDATATSNSAGRF
+609 SGDATATSDSA
-623 SRRQMRWRSRRLVF
+623 RSVLQASDAVEVAALSLREEIGVF
-637 VRRSEFSCRRSAT
+637 L
-650 KPMSRCYQKSHF
+650 QKVSDKANEPLLPKVAFHS
-662 IAEQHKTHLKCWFF
+662 
-676 DADPNQIR
+676 
-684 TD
+684 

>member
-71 PSLVVDYDATLA
+71 PSLVADYDATLA
-83 LFSLFMATVI
+83 LFSLFIATVI

-101 VYFPSWIL
+101 VYLPSWIL

-192 EIIADPMRTT
+192 EIVADPMRTT

-228 GLGGGQN
+228 GLGGGHN

-275 GHVVAPG
+275 AHVVAPG
-282 LGTLTSLLK
+282 IGTLTSLLK
-291 FRTDNGTFRK
+291 FRTDNGTFRE
-301 DPQQYLAN
+301 DPQQYLVN

-442 ASITEIDRQLNHT
+442 ASITEINRQLNHT

-475 LGDAAQKIGNVVKL
+475 LGDAAQKIGDVVKL

-497 KLLALNATIEA
+497 KLLALNAAIEA

-569 FSSEAAASVEQQG
+569 FSSEASASVEQQG

-609 SGDATATSNSAGRF
+609 SSDATATSDSA
-623 SRRQMRWRSRRLVF
+623 RSVLQASDAVEVAALSLREEIGAFLQKVSDKA
-637 VRRSEFSCRRSAT
+637 SEPLLPKAAFHS
-650 KPMSRCYQKSHF
+650 
-662 IAEQHKTHLKCWFF
+662 
-676 DADPNQIR
+676 
-684 TD
+684 

>member
-1 MSFWFTD
+1 MNFWFTD

-15 LVAAVLASL
+15 LVAAVLASI
-24 AGLSATRLIHR
+24 AGLSAIRLIHR
-35 AQQKGGQA
+35 AQQKRGQA
-43 KVLAVVVAA
+43 KFLVAVVAA
-52 VALGCGVWSAYFA
+52 VVLGCGVWSAHFA

-71 PSLVVDYDATLA
+71 PSLVVDHDATLT
-83 LFSLFMATVI
+83 LFSLFVATVI

-101 VYFPSWIL
+101 VYFPSWVL
-109 AAGAVVGLGIAGT
+109 AAGAVVGLGIAGM

-129 LQIPGHFVSASG
+129 LQLPGHLVSASG
-141 LTIASIVF
+141 LTIASIVL
-149 GVLFG
+149 GVLFS

-161 AGRAG
+161 VERDGWHK
-166 RRETAGAVALFTVA
+166 TAGAVALFTIS
-180 IVAQHL
+180 IVTQHL

-192 EIIADPMRTT
+192 EIFADTT
-202 AASFSLSK
+202 QAVAGVSVSK

-219 AMAFVSVMG
+219 AMAFVGVMG
-228 GLGGGQN
+228 GFGGGQN
-235 LQGQRLAGALDT
+235 IHGQKLAGALDK

-270 MYGVP
+270 MYDVP
-275 GHVVAPG
+275 GHVVTPG

-291 FRTDNGTFRK
+291 FRTNNGTFRE
-301 DPQQYLAN
+301 DPQQYLVN
-309 LRKALQTGSA
+309 LRKALQTGSS

-357 EQEHSLSVARDQRR
+357 QREHDLAVARDQRR

-383 RAETTLQMVMQSSG
+383 SAETTLQMVMQSSG

-455 VEAVSAAV
+455 VEAVSTAV
-463 TRAAKSDSEIAA
+463 ARAAKSDSEIAA
-475 LGDAAQKIGNVVKL
+475 LGDAAQKIGDVVKL

-543 GTVQLSTHNAIDSI
+543 GTVQRSTQNAIDSI
-557 RAITKQVQDINV
+557 RAITRQVQDINV

-609 SGDATATSNSAGRF
+609 SNDATATSDSA
-623 SRRQMRWRSRRLVF
+623 RSVLQASDAVEVAALSLRAEIGAFL
-637 VRRSEFSCRRSAT
+637 
-650 KPMSRCYQKSHF
+650 QKVSDKANEPLLPKVARHS
-662 IAEQHKTHLKCWFF
+662 
-676 DADPNQIR
+676 
-684 TD
+684 

>member
-1 MSFWFTD
+1 MGVWFTG

-24 AGLSATRLIHR
+24 VGLSATRLIHR
-35 AQQKGGQA
+35 AQQKGGRA

-52 VALGCGVWSAYFA
+52 VALGCGVWSAHFA

-71 PSLVVDYDATLA
+71 PSLVVDHDAALA
-83 LFSLFMATVI
+83 LFSLFIATVI
-93 AGAGLTVA
+93 AGAGLTVG
-101 VYFPSWIL
+101 VYFPSWVL
-109 AAGAVVGLGIAGT
+109 AAGVVVGLGIAGM

-161 AGRAG
+161 VGRDG

-192 EIIADPMRTT
+192 EVIADTT
-202 AASFSLSK
+202 QTVAGFSASK

-228 GLGGGQN
+228 GLGGGGHN

-291 FRTDNGTFRK
+291 FRIDNGTFRE
-301 DPQQYLAN
+301 DPQQYLVN
-309 LRKALQTGSA
+309 LRKALQTGSS

-357 EQEHSLSVARDQRR
+357 EQEHTRSMARDQRR

-442 ASITEIDRQLNHT
+442 ASITEINRQLNHT

-475 LGDAAQKIGNVVKL
+475 LSDAAQKIGNVVKL

-609 SGDATATSNSAGRF
+609 SNDATATSDSA
-623 SRRQMRWRSRRLVF
+623 RSVLQASDAVEVAALSLREEIGAFL
-637 VRRSEFSCRRSAT
+637 
-650 KPMSRCYQKSHF
+650 QKVSDKANEPLLPKAAFHS
-662 IAEQHKTHLKCWFF
+662 
-676 DADPNQIR
+676 
-684 TD
+684 

>member
-71 PSLVVDYDATLA
+71 PSLVADYDATLA
-83 LFSLFMATVI
+83 LFSLFIATVI

-192 EIIADPMRTT
+192 EIVADPMRTT

-228 GLGGGQN
+228 GLGGGHN

-275 GHVVAPG
+275 AHVVAPG
-282 LGTLTSLLK
+282 IGTLTSLLK
-291 FRTDNGTFRK
+291 FRTDNGTFRE
-301 DPQQYLAN
+301 DPQQYLVN

-442 ASITEIDRQLNHT
+442 ASITEINRQLNHT

-475 LGDAAQKIGNVVKL
+475 LGDAAQKIGDVVKL

-497 KLLALNATIEA
+497 KLLALNAAIEA

-569 FSSEAAASVEQQG
+569 FSSEASASVEQQG

-609 SGDATATSNSAGRF
+609 SSDATATSDSA
-623 SRRQMRWRSRRLVF
+623 RSVLQASDAVEVAALSLREENGAFLQKVSDKA
-637 VRRSEFSCRRSAT
+637 SEPLLPKAAFHS
-650 KPMSRCYQKSHF
+650 
-662 IAEQHKTHLKCWFF
+662 
-676 DADPNQIR
+676 
-684 TD
+684 

>member
-1 MSFWFTD
+1 MRSWFTD

-15 LVAAVLASL
+15 LVAAVLASI
-24 AGLSATRLIHR
+24 AALSAIRLIHQ

-52 VALGCGVWSAYFA
+52 VALGCGVWSAHFA

-71 PSLVVDYDATLA
+71 PSLVVDYDATLT
-83 LFSLFMATVI
+83 LLSLFVATVI

-101 VYFPSWIL
+101 VYFPTWVL
-109 AAGAVVGLGIAGT
+109 VAGAVVGLGTAGM

-129 LQIPGHFVSASG
+129 LQVPGYLVSAPG
-141 LTIASIVF
+141 FTLASIVL
-149 GVLFG
+149 GVLIS

-161 AGRAG
+161 VGRGG
-166 RRETAGAVALFTVA
+166 RHKTAGAVALFTIA

-192 EIIADPMRTT
+192 EIIADPLQI
-202 AASFSLSK
+202 AAGFSLSK

-219 AMAFVSVMG
+219 AMSFVGVMG
-228 GLGGGQN
+228 GFGGGQN
-235 LQGQRLAGALDT
+235 LHGQRLAGALDT

-275 GHVVAPG
+275 AHVVTPG

-291 FRTDNGTFRK
+291 FRTNNGTFRE
-301 DPQQYLAN
+301 DPEQYLAN
-309 LRKALQTGSA
+309 LRKALQTGSS

-352 ERKQA
+352 ERKHAQQ
-357 EQEHSLSVARDQRR
+357 EQSLSVARDQRR
-371 VWIEEA
+371 VWIEQA
-377 ISSFRA
+377 ISAFRA
-383 RAETTLQMVMQSSG
+383 RAETTLQTVMQSSG
-397 AMNSVAQTLLKMSA
+397 AMNSVAQMLLKTSA
-411 RTSENAQAALDS
+411 RTSENAQAALDC
-423 SHEASAGTDSA
+423 SHEASVGTDSA

-442 ASITEIDRQLNHT
+442 ASITEINRQLSHT
-455 VEAVSAAV
+455 VNAVSGAV
-463 TRAAKSDSEIAA
+463 TRAATSDSEIAA
-475 LGDAAQKIGNVVKL
+475 LGDAAQKIGDVVKL

-497 KLLALNATIEA
+497 KLLSLNASIEA

-543 GTVQLSTHNAIDSI
+543 GTVQRSAHNAIDSI

-569 FSSEAAASVEQQG
+569 FSSEAASSVEQQG

-609 SGDATATSNSAGRF
+609 SSDATATSDSA
-623 SRRQMRWRSRRLVF
+623 RSVLQASDAV
-637 VRRSEFSCRRSAT
+637 ELAAT
-650 KPMSRCYQKSHF
+650 SLREEIKAFLQ
-662 IAEQHKTHLKCWFF
+662 QV
-676 DADPNQIR
+676 ADKANEPLLPKVAFHS
-684 TD
+684 

>member
-1 MSFWFTD
+1 
-8 QYDWRLL
+8 LL
-15 LVAAVLASL
+15 LVAAVFASL
-24 AGLSATRLIHR
+24 AGLSAIRLIHR
-35 AQQKGGQA
+35 AQQKRGQA
-43 KVLAVVVAA
+43 KVLAVAVAA
-52 VALGCGVWSAYFA
+52 VVLGCGVWSAHFA

-71 PSLVVDYDATLA
+71 PSLVADHDATLT
-83 LFSLFMATVI
+83 LFSLFIATVI

-101 VYFPSWIL
+101 VCFPSWVL
-109 AAGAVVGLGIAGT
+109 AAGAVVGLGIAGM
-122 HPIAMRA
+122 HPIAMQA
-129 LQIPGHFVSASG
+129 LQIPGHFASASG

-149 GVLFG
+149 GVLFST
-154 MAALYVA
+154 AALYVA
-161 AGRAG
+161 VGRDG
-166 RRETAGAVALFTVA
+166 WHKTTGAVALFTIS
-180 IVAQHL
+180 IVAQHF

-192 EIIADPMRTT
+192 EIISDTT
-202 AASFSLSK
+202 QTVGGFSASK
-210 TGLAVTIAG
+210 TGLVVTIAG
-219 AMAFVSVMG
+219 AMAFVGVMG

-235 LQGQRLAGALDT
+235 IHGQKLAGALDT

-291 FRTDNGTFRK
+291 FRTDNGTFRE
-301 DPQQYLAN
+301 DPQQYLIN
-309 LRKALQTGSA
+309 LRKALQTGSS

-357 EQEHSLSVARDQRR
+357 EQELTLSMARDQRR

-442 ASITEIDRQLNHT
+442 ASISEIDRQLNHT

-463 TRAAKSDSEIAA
+463 ARAAKSDSEIAA

-508 ARAGAAGNGFSVVAA
+508 ARAGAAGHGFSVVAA

-557 RAITKQVQDINV
+557 RAITKQVQDINI

-609 SGDATATSNSAGRF
+609 SSDATATSDSA
-623 SRRQMRWRSRRLVF
+623 RSVLQAADAVEVAALSLREEIGVF
-637 VRRSEFSCRRSAT
+637 L
-650 KPMSRCYQKSHF
+650 QKVSDKANEPLLPKVAFHS
-662 IAEQHKTHLKCWFF
+662 
-676 DADPNQIR
+676 
-684 TD
+684 